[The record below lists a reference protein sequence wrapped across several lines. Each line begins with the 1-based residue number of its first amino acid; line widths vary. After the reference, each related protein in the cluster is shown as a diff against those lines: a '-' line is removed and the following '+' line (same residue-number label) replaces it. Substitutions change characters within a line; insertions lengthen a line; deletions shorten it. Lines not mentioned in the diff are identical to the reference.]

1 MSQPLDLDAM
11 KLWVKANNFTRS
23 EAAPVLVALIAALEE
38 SQAEVERLRAAL
50 EEIAEIRCGI
60 VGHAVAVGCGA
71 PAVALRAVSHTEETP
86 Q

>member
-23 EAAPVLVALIAALEE
+23 EAAPVLVALI
-38 SQAEVERLRAAL
+38 AEVERLRAAL

-71 PAVALRAVSHTEETP
+71 PAVALRAVSHTEETR
-86 Q
+86 